1 MKDKPL
7 LGAHGLKEAAM
18 RVDDIIKPAY
28 TTKVFFIF
36 IFYFSSKSPN
46 KKFSQT

>member
-7 LGAHGLKEAAM
+7 LGANGLKEAAM

-28 TTKVFFIF
+28 TTKVFFLSN
-36 IFYFSSKSPN
+36 YFSSKSPS